1 MRSGS
6 PLTEP
11 IDGVGQRCAVRG
23 PVGLLRRGRTV
34 AASQRAFS
42 SGKPDKAI
50 HALEEAREPHASL
63 SQHPSGPAAASGLRA
78 RARVPKGPCAGFVR
92 PQAYQTGKI
101 LEGRGGEGDRSS
113 DSSSGPSHRGGASS
127 GGRGEEAA
135 GGAQVLGAAGEGGQ
149 RRVEVLANQGLA
161 EEEAARTA
169 SAGRGQARDEEEVG
183 DAGLGPAQEPAADHA
198 AQEVAQGWDLCAA
211 MRARVGRLRACM
223 GLSGMS
229 SR

>member
-1 MRSGS
+1 M
-6 PLTEP
+6 
-11 IDGVGQRCAVRG
+11 RG
-23 PVGLLRRGRTV
+23 PVGLLLHGSTVAASQRDAVTHWRPPLFLDSCEFRRQTRIYSRTV
-34 AASQRAFS
+34 AASQRTCRRRGTARKRPCS
-42 SGKPDKAI
+42 KE
-50 HALEEAREPHASL
+50 ALRRLHSAAGIQDRKNTG
-63 SQHPSGPAAASGLRA
+63 GPRRRRGSVQLRA
-78 RARVPKGPCAGFVR
+78 FPP
-92 PQAYQTGKI
+92 
-101 LEGRGGEGDRSS
+101 
-113 DSSSGPSHRGGASS
+113 GGASS

-169 SAGRGQARDEEEVG
+169 GAGGGQARDEEEVG